1 MKIDYDQ
8 DLPCGVCRDL
18 IPLVRDGVACADSRR
33 LVEAHTAHCAA
44 CRAFLEADGPLPD
57 PPEARRVLP
66 KIYRH
71 LRVWILG
78 VTAIGLL
85 LGMMLLFSSEG
96 APYNTII
103 MPVLGALLWFFGGR
117 HRRLLPLGVG
127 GLYSVA
133 LLVYLCSNISAGA
146 DWGAALRANLGY
158 LLLVSA
164 LHLAGCYLGMLA
176 AALLEY
182 AFTKEEMKDE
192 EEQGTGDTPGR
203 PGPEA

>member
-71 LRVWILG
+71 LRVWMLG

-146 DWGAALRANLGY
+146 DWGAARRAHLGVLRG
-158 LLLVSA
+158 VWA
-164 LHLAGCYLGMLA
+164 LHLGGCEQGVLGAGRGGFGL
-176 AALLEY
+176 
-182 AFTKEEMKDE
+182 TKEEMKDE